1 MADDTDAK
9 EIDAKELAEQ
19 FLDLWQQ
26 QLGALSRDPEFAR
39 AAGQGMQLWSR
50 MLAGMA
56 AGSAAGA
63 TGTPGTVPAPFDA
76 FFNAMRSAGDAGKAQ
91 SATADAGGNQAG
103 AKTAAAA
110 SGDCGDDPADLAR
123 RLAALEERL
132 ARLEAGTGGDGGKT
146 PPKRRSARRKAG

>member
-56 AGSAAGA
+56 AGPS
-63 TGTPGTVPAPFDA
+63 GTSGTVAAPFDA
-76 FFNAMRSAGDAGKAQ
+76 FFNAMRSAGDVGKAQ